1 MPSSE
6 LSASSQLEIL
16 DSAEAVPEAANIVSL
31 AQELLVGT
39 DLATGG
45 SILLRLAQIHLRKAT
60 ILIDGWQQQGDE
72 FDAVFDDIEFTDF
85 DDFGLAVVGH
95 VEINLDD
102 LLLPIE
108 HHYPTERQSASWLDT
123 SLSSEQMQ
131 EQVLSLAH
139 HEDIPGWSKRIYAVL
154 AERNSAIS
162 LPELQACTG
171 LSLVE
176 TWLGLFLG
184 GLEVFIEQQSD
195 DFYSPNGIVISF

>member
-6 LSASSQLEIL
+6 LSTSSQLEIL
-16 DSAEAVPEAANIVSL
+16 DSAEAVPETANIVSL

-45 SILLRLAQIHLRKAT
+45 AILLRLAQIHLRKAS

-72 FDAVFDDIEFTDF
+72 FDTVFDDIEFTDF
-85 DDFGLAVVGH
+85 DDFGLPVVGH

-108 HHYPTERQSASWLDT
+108 HNYPAERQSASWVDT

-154 AERNSAIS
+154 AGRDSAIS

-184 GLEVFIEQQSD
+184 GLEVSIEQQSD
-195 DFYSPNGIVISF
+195 DFYSPDGIVISF

>member
-6 LSASSQLEIL
+6 LSTSSQLEIL
-16 DSAEAVPEAANIVSL
+16 DSAEAVPETANIVSL

-45 SILLRLAQIHLRKAT
+45 AILLRLARIHLLKAT

-72 FDAVFDDIEFTDF
+72 FDTVFDDIEFT
-85 DDFGLAVVGH
+85 DFGLAVVGH

-108 HHYPTERQSASWLDT
+108 HNYPAERQSASSLDS

-131 EQVLSLAH
+131 EEVLSLAH

-154 AERNSAIS
+154 AERDSAIS

-171 LSLVE
+171 FEFGGNLAGFVSR
-176 TWLGLFLG
+176 WLGG
-184 GLEVFIEQQSD
+184 VD
-195 DFYSPNGIVISF
+195 RATV

>member
-6 LSASSQLEIL
+6 LSTSSHLEIL
-16 DSAEAVPEAANIVSL
+16 DSAEAVPETANIVSL

-45 SILLRLAQIHLRKAT
+45 AILLRLAQIHLLKAS

-72 FDAVFDDIEFTDF
+72 FDTVFDDVEFTDF

-108 HHYPTERQSASWLDT
+108 HNYPAERQSASALDNY
-123 SLSSEQMQ
+123 LSSEQMQ
-131 EQVLSLAH
+131 EKVLSLAH
-139 HEDIPGWSKRIYAVL
+139 HEDIPGWSKLIYTVL
-154 AERNSAIS
+154 AERDSAIS

-184 GLEVFIEQQSD
+184 GLEVSIEQQSS
-195 DFYSPNGIVISF
+195 DFYNPGGFVISF

>member
-6 LSASSQLEIL
+6 LSASSQLDIL
-16 DSAEAVPEAANIVSL
+16 DSAEAVPETANIVSL
-31 AQELLVGT
+31 AQELLVGS

-45 SILLRLAQIHLRKAT
+45 AILLRLAQIHLRKAN

-72 FDAVFDDIEFTDF
+72 FDAVFDDVEFTDF

-108 HHYPTERQSASWLDT
+108 HNYPAERQSASGFDS

-131 EQVLSLAH
+131 EQVLGLAH

-154 AERNSAIS
+154 AERDAAIS
-162 LPELQACTG
+162 LPELQVCTG

-184 GLEVFIEQQSD
+184 GLEVSIEQQSD
-195 DFYSPNGIVISF
+195 DFYNLDGIVISF

>member
-6 LSASSQLEIL
+6 LSATTSQLDI
-16 DSAEAVPEAANIVSL
+16 AEALPETANIVSL
-31 AQELLVGT
+31 AQELLVGS

-45 SILLRLAQIHLRKAT
+45 TILLRLAQIHLRKAS

-72 FDAVFDDIEFTDF
+72 FDTVFDDIEFTNC

-108 HHYPTERQSASWLDT
+108 HNYPAERQSASGFDS
-123 SLSSEQMQ
+123 SLSFEQMQ
-131 EQVLSLAH
+131 EQVLGLAH

-154 AERNSAIS
+154 AKRDAAIS
-162 LPELQACTG
+162 LPELQVCTG

-184 GLEVFIEQQSD
+184 GLDVSIEQQSD
-195 DFYSPNGIVISF
+195 DFYNPDGIVISF